1 MFTCT
6 FTLQHIPLTLRTK
19 WNSTVASVQ
28 ITSHTVQSIYI
39 SLLFFNLFSMNNR
52 KLNSSHYCQSLIW
65 TVLTSLSKPY
75 LHFSLFFL
83 VSKVKSLWF
92 YYFCAWPCSN
102 VARCTLR
109 LCCRRHSSWTSC
121 YRGVRFRCSRWFS
134 TWGSGAGKG
143 TRWWWFLLSVPCGSL
158 TR

>member
-1 MFTCT
+1 MHVYMYVYITTYPPYFTYKMKLNRSFCSNH
-6 FTLQHIPLTLRTK
+6 FTY
-19 WNSTVASVQ
+19 STE
-28 ITSHTVQSIYI
+28 H
-39 SLLFFNLFSMNNR
+39 LHNLFSMNNR

-92 YYFCAWPCSN
+92 YYFSAWPCSN